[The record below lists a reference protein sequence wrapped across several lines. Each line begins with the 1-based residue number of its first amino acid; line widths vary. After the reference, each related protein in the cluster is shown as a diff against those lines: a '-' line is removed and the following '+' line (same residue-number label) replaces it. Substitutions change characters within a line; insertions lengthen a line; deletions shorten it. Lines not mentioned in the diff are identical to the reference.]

1 MKTLLAAIAILL
13 SANLAAQD
21 DQFKIKGFYA
31 GMPLEEFEAV
41 AESHGGLLKEELWGF
56 QYFYFLCGG
65 RGGVAHNSFISLT
78 RPISCHSGQCK
89 PSSC

>member
-31 GMPLEEFEAV
+31 DMPRGEFQAV
-41 AESHGGLLKEELWGF
+41 AESHGALFGHSESYEEF
-56 QYFYFLCGG
+56 ACFS
-65 RGGVAHNSFISLT
+65 RV
-78 RPISCHSGQCK
+78 
-89 PSSC
+89 